1 MISMEIKRRNK
12 MIKKLK
18 KGSYKSS
25 INILLA
31 SVLATTAVFMNNSV
45 IAKSIEVNKVITATS
60 SNEGVNNFIIDS
72 PVKCYNDLKKV
83 QKIIDFKFKLPDFLP
98 SGNSAGYIQIRKL
111 SEKDNVLEAFF
122 QNKKGSFSFV
132 ISERDPVEILQKIE
146 GDKIKA
152 INNSKV
158 EVKKEPL
165 KIGDIKGLK
174 VTLTTT
180 LSPRLISNVYSKVS
194 EKNSEYFVWRDE
206 NIWYSLEYNS
216 ASISEE
222 TCTQEVS
229 LSQDN
234 IVKIAKSIKAPEEI
248 KNVDYEENRKKIE
261 ENVLLNIY
269 DKEDLEK
276 ARSLLGYNPKFPV
289 KINNDINITSSVL
302 RRSVDVDKKNNRE
315 NYEINNFYSN
325 KDGSIIFIEQNNSE
339 LYDKLFKGEIQSIKA
354 EKLNINNNEVYKYF
368 NNAAVSEVNYLWKE
382 NNIYYAVTFYVNTDN
397 SNEIVKE
404 FVNSKPIDC
413 NDQ

>member
-1 MISMEIKRRNK
+1 

-60 SNEGVNNFIIDS
+60 SNESGDNFIIDS

-83 QKIIDFKFKLPDFLP
+83 QKIVDFKFKLPDFLP

-122 QNKKGSFSFV
+122 KNKEGIFSFV

-152 INNSKV
+152 IDNSKV

-165 KIGDIKGLK
+165 KIEDIKGLK

-180 LSPRLISNVYSKVS
+180 LSPRLIDNVYSKLS

-216 ASISEE
+216 SSISEE
-222 TCTQEVS
+222 ACTQEVN
-229 LSQDN
+229 LSQEN
-234 IVKIAKSIKAPEEI
+234 IIKIAKSIKAPENI
-248 KNVDYEENRKKIE
+248 KNVNYEENKEKVE
-261 ENVLLNIY
+261 ENILLNIY

-276 ARSLLGYNPKFPV
+276 ARYLLGYNPKFPV

-302 RRSVDVDKKNNRE
+302 RRSVDIDKKNNRE

-339 LYDKLFKGEIQSIKA
+339 LYDKLFKGEIKSIKA
-354 EKLNINNNEVYKYF
+354 EKLNVNNNEVYKYF
-368 NNAAVSEVNYLWKE
+368 VNGAVSEVNYLWKE
-382 NNIYYAVTFYVNTDN
+382 NNVYYTVTFYVNTDN
-397 SNEIVKE
+397 SDEIVKE
-404 FVNSKPIDC
+404 FVNSKPLDC

>member
-1 MISMEIKRRNK
+1 

-60 SNEGVNNFIIDS
+60 SNEGGNNFIIDS

-83 QKIIDFKFKLPDFLP
+83 QKIVDFKFKLPDFLP
-98 SGNSAGYIQIRKL
+98 GGNSAGYIQIRKL
-111 SEKDNVLEAFF
+111 SEKDNILEVFF
-122 QNKKGSFSFV
+122 QNKEGKFSFV

-146 GDKIKA
+146 RDKIKA
-152 INNSKV
+152 IDNSKV

-165 KIGDIKGLK
+165 KIEDIKGLN

-180 LSPRLISNVYSKVS
+180 LSPRLIGNIYSKLS

-216 ASISEE
+216 SSISEE
-222 TCTQEVS
+222 ACTQEVN
-229 LSQDN
+229 LSQEN
-234 IVKIAKSIKAPEEI
+234 IIKIAKSIKAPENI
-248 KNVDYEENRKKIE
+248 KNVNYEENKKKIE
-261 ENVLLNIY
+261 ENILLNIY

-302 RRSVDVDKKNNRE
+302 RRSVDVDKKNNKE

-325 KDGSIIFIEQNNSE
+325 KDGSIIFIEQNNLE
-339 LYDKLFKGEIQSIKA
+339 LYDKLFK
-354 EKLNINNNEVYKYF
+354 N
-368 NNAAVSEVNYLWKE
+368 
-382 NNIYYAVTFYVNTDN
+382 
-397 SNEIVKE
+397 
-404 FVNSKPIDC
+404 
-413 NDQ
+413 

>member
-1 MISMEIKRRNK
+1 

-60 SNEGVNNFIIDS
+60 SNEGGNNFIIDS

-83 QKIIDFKFKLPDFLP
+83 QKIVDFKFKLPDFLP
-98 SGNSAGYIQIRKL
+98 GGNSAGYIQIRKL
-111 SEKDNVLEAFF
+111 SEKDNILEVFF
-122 QNKKGSFSFV
+122 QNKEGKFSFV

-146 GDKIKA
+146 RDKIKA
-152 INNSKV
+152 IDNSKV

-165 KIGDIKGLK
+165 KIEDIKGLN

-180 LSPRLISNVYSKVS
+180 LSPRLIGNIYSKLS

-216 ASISEE
+216 SSISEE
-222 TCTQEVS
+222 ACTQEVN
-229 LSQDN
+229 LSQEN
-234 IVKIAKSIKAPEEI
+234 IIKIAKSIKAPENI
-248 KNVDYEENRKKIE
+248 KNVNYEENKKKIE
-261 ENVLLNIY
+261 ENILLNIY

-302 RRSVDVDKKNNRE
+302 RRSVDVDKKNNKE

-325 KDGSIIFIEQNNSE
+325 KDGSIIFIEQNNLE
-339 LYDKLFKGEIQSIKA
+339 LYDKLFKGEIKSIKA
-354 EKLNINNNEVYKYF
+354 EKLNVNNNEVYKYF
-368 NNAAVSEVNYLWKE
+368 VNGAVSEVNYLWKE
-382 NNIYYAVTFYVNTDN
+382 NNIYYTVTFYVNTDN
-397 SNEIVKE
+397 SDEIVKE
-404 FVNSKPIDC
+404 FIKSKPLD
-413 NDQ
+413 